1 MLTKMLKNK
10 VWNLRAHLS
19 CEHWL
24 RDDADVLR
32 GLLLALL
39 RYTAYTTYRGL
50 IRCVCGTASSS
61 RSSNRATATHACA
74 VKLVLNLVCVA
85 KLILSLDDAHVCL
98 CRRRPQVTLAGT
110 SQVKQVKL
118 GPLVLA
124 QETNTLGQHTSA
136 YVSTYVRIRQ
146 NTSAYVSIQVKKS
159 KRIAQAV
166 YCTPEVGFA
175 VYSPAATGRGKSFGL
190 AAGRQEFS
198 LV

>member
-1 MLTKMLKNK
+1 MLTKMLTKK

-39 RYTAYTTYRGL
+39 RYNAYTTYRCL

-61 RSSNRATATHACA
+61 RSSNRATATHACV
-74 VKLVLNLVCVA
+74 VKLALNLVCVV
-85 KLILSLDDAHVCL
+85 KLVLSLDAHVCL
-98 CRRRPQVTLAGT
+98 CRRRPQVTLAGSSQVMQVK

-124 QETNTLGQHTSA
+124 QEKNTLGQHTSA
-136 YVSTYVRIRQ
+136 YVSKHIRQ
-146 NTSAYVSIQVKKS
+146 HTSAYVIIQGMQAKLALAQKAKS
-159 KRIAQAV
+159 RSRHMAF
-166 YCTPEVGFA
+166 C
-175 VYSPAATGRGKSFGL
+175 S
-190 AAGRQEFS
+190 
-198 LV
+198 